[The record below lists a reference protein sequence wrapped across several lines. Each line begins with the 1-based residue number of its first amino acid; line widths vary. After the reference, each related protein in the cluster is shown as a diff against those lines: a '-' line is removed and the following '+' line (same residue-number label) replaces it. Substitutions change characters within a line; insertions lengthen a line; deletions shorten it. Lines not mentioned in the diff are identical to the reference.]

1 MFAMLNHK
9 NKQMKNQFTEK
20 EWYFGGVAE
29 VYSKDNQGKEI
40 IIADFGYMDKEMN
53 PAEMKFNAILASK
66 APAML
71 HALDQVIKFMY
82 SQKSEFPV
90 WMLEEIVESAR
101 GGDK

>member
-1 MFAMLNHK
+1 M
-9 NKQMKNQFTEK
+9 
-20 EWYFGGVAE
+20 AE

-90 WMLEEIVESAR
+90 WVLEEIVESAR
-101 GGDK
+101 GGDQ